1 MKNKIELTRFISFMT
16 IALIKVAQAALLCSS
31 VVFRNERKALLKI
44 LKYKVGLL
52 VCIYNEGI
60 TESALDVFLFSRRLD
75 FQLIVP
81 TG

>member
-1 MKNKIELTRFISFMT
+1 MIIKVKMTRFINLMP

-31 VVFRNERKALLKI
+31 VVFRNERKTLLKI

-60 TESALDVFLFSRRLD
+60 TESALDVFLFSRAFD
-75 FQLIVP
+75 FQLIVL
-81 TG
+81 TC